1 VLRRRPLVALTVVAL
16 LAGCS
21 DDDASP
27 PASSSTSTTPASTTS
42 VTTSTSTT
50 STSTSPTTSSTTVP
64 TPPPATI
71 ADLLALKRPIVLAH
85 TGGEDEFPGS
95 TLFAFGESM
104 KAGVDMLDLNVQL
117 TGDGVVIIHHDDTV
131 DRTTNGTGNVI
142 HMDLATVQ
150 ALDDAYWFTSGC
162 TCKNRP
168 DADYV
173 YRGIRTGERPPPPG
187 YGADDFAVPT
197 LRTLVERYPDVPL
210 NVEIE
215 GDGERG
221 AATAAATVT
230 LLTELDRMDATVFSA
245 FDDGVVAVLEQ
256 LAPTAEISPGL
267 NASAEWVL
275 NRTPLPS
282 GQRIL
287 QLPPTYEGLDVLTP
301 EVVERS
307 HAAGYLIWVWPDDS
321 ALENQQA
328 YLDFLNQGMD
338 GLNINFP
345 AQGVAALHDFLQ
357 QD

>member
-1 VLRRRPLVALTVVAL
+1 
-16 LAGCS
+16 
-21 DDDASP
+21 
-27 PASSSTSTTPASTTS
+27 
-42 VTTSTSTT
+42 
-50 STSTSPTTSSTTVP
+50 
-64 TPPPATI
+64 
-71 ADLLALKRPIVLAH
+71 
-85 TGGEDEFPGS
+85 
-95 TLFAFGESM
+95 M
-104 KAGVDMLDLNVQL
+104 
-117 TGDGVVIIHHDDTV
+117 
-131 DRTTNGTGNVI
+131 
-142 HMDLATVQ
+142 
-150 ALDDAYWFTSGC
+150 
-162 TCKNRP
+162 
-168 DADYV
+168 
-173 YRGIRTGERPPPPG
+173 
-187 YGADDFAVPT
+187 PT
-197 LRTLVERYPDVPL
+197 LRSLVERYPDVPL

-267 NASAEWVL
+267 NGSAEWVL

-287 QLPPTYEGLDVLTP
+287 QLPPTFEGLDVLTP

>member
-1 VLRRRPLVALTVVAL
+1 MLRRGPLVGLTVVAL
-16 LAGCS
+16 LGGCA

-27 PASSSTSTTPASTTS
+27 PATTSVPASMVSSSTSTSTT
-42 VTTSTSTT
+42 TSTT
-50 STSTSPTTSSTTVP
+50 STTSTTTTVP
-64 TPPPATI
+64 APPPATI
-71 ADLLALKRPIVLAH
+71 ADLLGLKRPIVLAH

-104 KAGVDMLDLNVQL
+104 KAGVDMLDLNVRL
-117 TGDGVVIIHHDDTV
+117 TGDGVVIIQHSDTV
-131 DRTTNGTGNVI
+131 DRTTNGTGAVVD
-142 HMDLATVQ
+142 MDLAAVQ
-150 ALDDAYWFTSGC
+150 ALDNAYWFTSGC
-162 TCKNRP
+162 TCKDRP
-168 DADYV
+168 ESDYV
-173 YRGIRTGERPPPPG
+173 YRGIRTGERPAPPG
-187 YGADDFAVPT
+187 YTPDDFAVPT
-197 LRTLVERYPDVPL
+197 LQSLVERYPDVPL

-230 LLTELDRMDATVFSA
+230 LLTQLGRMDATVFSA

-267 NASAEWVL
+267 SASAGWVL
-275 NRTPLPS
+275 NSTPLPA

-287 QLPPTYEGLDVLTP
+287 QLPPAYDGIDVLTP

-307 HAAGYLIWVWPDDS
+307 HAAGYLIWVWPDNS

-345 AQGVAALHDFLQ
+345 AQGVAALHDYLR

>member
-1 VLRRRPLVALTVVAL
+1 MTTHRRRPPPEATVPT
-16 LAGCS
+16 GS
-21 DDDASP
+21 ST
-27 PASSSTSTTPASTTS
+27 ASSITSTPTTS
-42 VTTSTSTT
+42 SSSTSTSTT
-50 STSTSPTTSSTTVP
+50 STTSTTTTVP
-64 TPPPATI
+64 APPAPATI
-71 ADLLALKRPIVLAH
+71 AELLALKRPIVLAH

-131 DRTTNGTGNVI
+131 DRTTNGTGDVSE
-142 HMDLATVQ
+142 MDLATVQ
-150 ALDDAYWFTSGC
+150 ALDNAYWFTSGC
-162 TCKNRP
+162 TCKDRP
-168 DADYV
+168 DDGLRLPRHPHRRSAAAARV
-173 YRGIRTGERPPPPG
+173 RARRLR
-187 YGADDFAVPT
+187 GADAAP
-197 LRTLVERYPDVPL
+197 LVERYPDVPL

-230 LLTELDRMDATVFSA
+230 LLTELDRMDATVLSS

-267 NASAEWVL
+267 NASAAWVL
-275 NRTPLPS
+275 NGMALPA

-287 QLPPTYEGLDVLTP
+287 QLPPAYEGIDVLTP

-307 HAAGYLIWVWPDDS
+307 HAAGYLIWVWPDSS

-328 YLDFLNQGMD
+328 YLDFLNQGLD
-338 GLNINFP
+338 GLNVNFP
-345 AQGVAALHDFLQ
+345 AQGVAALRDYLQ